1 MSGDVRVG
9 LDVGGTFTDL
19 VCWDGG
25 TGRFTLRKVPTTPAD
40 IAAGILQALAAT
52 LPPGAPV
59 AEVAHGTTVATK
71 PSSSGRGRGSAS
83 SRRPASGTC
92 SSYGTGAG
100 AGRSAGRGPD
110 ESHRGLQPSHE
121 WGTPATGPAAERSVR
136 SGPHDLERH

>member
-59 AEVAHGTTVATK
+59 AEVAHGTTVATNALLERK
-71 PSSSGRGRGSAS
+71 GARVGLLTTAGFRDLLELRDGGRRRPLGWQGARRIAPRIAAEPRVGHAGDRTRGR
-83 SRRPASGTC
+83 TVC
-92 SSYGTGAG
+92 
-100 AGRSAGRGPD
+100 
-110 ESHRGLQPSHE
+110 QE
-121 WGTPATGPAAERSVR
+121 WAA
-136 SGPHDLERH
+136 

>member
-1 MSGDVRVG
+1 MG

-59 AEVAHGTTVATK
+59 AEVAHGTTVATNALLERK
-71 PSSSGRGRGSAS
+71 GARVGLLTTAGFRDLLELRDGGR
-83 SRRPASGTC
+83 RRPLGWQ
-92 SSYGTGAG
+92 GAHVPLVPR
-100 AGRSAGRGPD
+100 A
-110 ESHRGLQPSHE
+110 L
-121 WGTPATGPAAERSVR
+121 
-136 SGPHDLERH
+136 